1 MQFAYTTKMDKNGE
15 KKIDEIRGKYTELE
29 LRKRGIGKF
38 HETRTPEWATKLS
51 TYRDEEVKGAYLAI
65 LRSMRLVCTGVDG
78 HIYNEIAHMVAQI
91 MIDRFLLQRSK
102 GMNVPIPGKMISE
115 SSLQPV
121 STVKK
126 GKGILK
132 ATAKKADFKNWDGKI
147 DTISDINWIYNHLMI
162 VDVKPEDA
170 PSPGAWAHLQY
181 HRSTPAAMDDFFT
194 KVYPRLIPAKGTIQK
209 MQDLFHDDGRTT
221 FDLLDRL
228 LAECTGSSEQVSDIP
243 LVLPERPGLQN
254 PGREPAVSQEGP

>member
-1 MQFAYTTKMDKNGE
+1 MDENSE
-15 KKIDEIRGKYTELE
+15 KKIDEIPENRGKYTELE
-29 LRKRGIGKF
+29 WRTRGVGKF
-38 HETRTPEWATKLS
+38 HEPQTREWDTKLS
-51 TYRDEEVKGAYLAI
+51 TYHDEEVKRAFLAVKAS
-65 LRSMRLVCTGVDG
+65 LRLLFTDSGG
-78 HIYNEIAHMVAQI
+78 YHYIEIAHQAAQI
-91 MIDRFLLQRSK
+91 MIDKFLLQRCK
-102 GMNVPIPGKMISE
+102 GEKVPIPGPVVLE

-121 STVKK
+121 AKAVK

-132 ATAKKADFKNWDGKI
+132 ATAVKADFTKWDGKI

-162 VDVKPEDA
+162 SDVRAEDA

-209 MQDLFHDDGRTT
+209 MQDKFHDDGRTT

-228 LAECTGSSEQVSDIP
+228 LKEDEGSAEQVP
-243 LVLPERPGLQN
+243 VLPMVLPERAGLQDEAGQSTI
-254 PGREPAVSQEGP
+254 P